1 MEKEIRKLARSNY
14 YQNLYN
20 SSKECYGICI
30 FDNSSN
36 FSGLQLLFLYWLSTY
51 AMLYQELATHEDELL
66 TENVINSDLRCDA
79 YLLHRKNKYDDFWK
93 KHRREEQLNE
103 IRQKHPTKHKSG
115 NTTLISTKFYIEDK
129 DNKNG

>member
-20 SSKECYGICI
+20 SSKECSGINI
-30 FDNSSN
+30 FDNTSN
-36 FSGLQLLFLYWLSTY
+36 FSGLQISFLYWLSTY
-51 AMLYQELATHEDELL
+51 AMLYQELAMHEDELL
-66 TENVINSDLRCDA
+66 TEKVIEDDLRTNA

-103 IRQKHPTKHKSG
+103 IRQKHPTKHQSG